1 MRVDY
6 LDTDAAILYGLNAI
20 GDVDQLARGGIGI
33 SKGRSATIFLMLP
46 PDLPCKRRASRS

>member
-33 SKGRSATIFLMLP
+33 SKGRSATIFLMPP